1 MTRKSLEKLA
11 PASQQQRFID
21 AARELEC
28 DDDKDRFE
36 RRLGKI
42 AKAKPKGEPKKG

>member
-1 MTRKSLEKLA
+1 MPEPRNTVTEQTQFRRVIE
-11 PASQQQRFID
+11 

-42 AKAKPKGEPKKG
+42 ARAKPRPPKNERP